1 MRPGR
6 IVTVVVVDDNEVIR
20 SGLRSVLD
28 TCEGIRVIGE
38 AGDGDEALVQVRAL
52 QPDVVLLDVR
62 MPRRDGVAVA
72 AEVSRSTKVL
82 MLTYGDA
89 PDVVR
94 AALAAGVAGYL
105 VHGTFRAEQL
115 VSAVLAVA
123 AGSSV
128 FSQVATAVLREA
140 LTAPAAPAAPA
151 APVRPEVGLSPRE
164 LEVMALIAAGLTNT
178 EISRRCFLSEK
189 TVKNHVNHIFA
200 KLGVRA
206 RAEAVATWLGTAET
220 VPVPGPGP

>member
-6 IVTVVVVDDNEVIR
+6 VVTVVIVDDNDVIR
-20 SGLRSVLD
+20 SGLRSLLD
-28 TCEGIRVIGE
+28 ASDAVHVVGE
-38 AGDGDEALVQVRAL
+38 AGDGDEALEQVRAL

-72 AEVSRSTKVL
+72 AEISGTTKVL

-94 AALAAGVAGYL
+94 AALTAGAVGYL

-115 VSAVLAVA
+115 EGAVLAVA

-128 FSQVATAVLREA
+128 FSQVATDVLREA
-140 LTAPAAPAAPA
+140 LTAPAVAASTA
-151 APVRPEVGLSPRE
+151 RPDVGLSPRE
-164 LEVMALIAAGLTNT
+164 AEVMELIAAGLTNA
-178 EISRRCFLSEK
+178 EISGRCFLSEK

-200 KLGVRA
+200 KLAVRS
-206 RAEAVATWLGTAET
+206 RAEAVATWLGVA
-220 VPVPGPGP
+220 VPASRPARPG